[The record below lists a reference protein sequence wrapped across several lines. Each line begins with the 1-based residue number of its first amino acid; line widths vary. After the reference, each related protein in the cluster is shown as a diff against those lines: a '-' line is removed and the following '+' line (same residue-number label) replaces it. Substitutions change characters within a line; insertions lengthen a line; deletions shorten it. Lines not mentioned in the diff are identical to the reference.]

1 MELRMTTF
9 IALLRGINVSGKNR
23 ICMPDLKNALE
34 SLKLSAVETYI
45 QSGNVVFDCEAIDPE
60 DLTRLIEGKIV
71 KSFGANMEVLLREL
85 DSLQR
90 IVENN
95 PFRPGA
101 KFNPEKLHITF
112 LSDIPRSPES
122 MVSGEQNDDV
132 FQRKECDIYLYCP
145 NGYGRT
151 KFSNAYF
158 EKVMGIPATTRNW
171 KTVNTLVEIAKKRVS

>member
-1 MELRMTTF
+1 
-9 IALLRGINVSGKNR
+9 
-23 ICMPDLKNALE
+23 
-34 SLKLSAVETYI
+34 
-45 QSGNVVFDCEAIDPE
+45 
-60 DLTRLIEGKIV
+60 
-71 KSFGANMEVLLREL
+71 L
-85 DSLQR
+85 DSLHR